1 MPCAGG
7 TDEENKA
14 RRASPLFF
22 HVHPVAGKYKG
33 LVLSLPAVFH
43 HKDSLSKVDNGL
55 LSGFIKQLQEV
66 SLWT

>member
-1 MPCAGG
+1 
-7 TDEENKA
+7 
-14 RRASPLFF
+14 
-22 HVHPVAGKYKG
+22 

-43 HKDSLSKVDNGL
+43 HKESLQEVDDRSLQEVDDRL